1 MRLLNLFFI
10 AVLLFTAS
18 CGSKKDTLTY
28 SVEEVETP
36 GEELSTKIVILNFDI
51 IKSKINKA
59 EVSLMKTEVISGRL
73 NKSVI
78 IYPPREL
85 GKLVVHLLGGN
96 QEIIEELVIKK
107 PYVQIPLKYEDGGEE
122 ELQNDAIEKNQF
134 SVRFNQNSN
143 IKSIKIFKL
152 KAERTVEIFHE
163 TIIHL

>member
-1 MRLLNLFFI
+1 
-10 AVLLFTAS
+10 
-18 CGSKKDTLTY
+18 
-28 SVEEVETP
+28 
-36 GEELSTKIVILNFDI
+36 
-51 IKSKINKA
+51 
-59 EVSLMKTEVISGRL
+59 
-73 NKSVI
+73 VI